1 MAKTVKKLIKE
12 LKGINPNAQVRLYF
26 PYDIE
31 EAHPEDLSSD
41 EFEIFTSGLDYDEP
55 FIELFSTVDMNGNR
69 QQEKWIMIDVLDRI
83 KETWAEEQ
91 VESSFDD
98 WKFVTGVLK
107 DHFLSQVEDKNKKE
121 FIEYL
126 EELNYDEDIINN
138 MFKRSE
144 WWVEK

>member
-1 MAKTVKKLIKE
+1 MM
-12 LKGINPNAQVRLYF
+12 
-26 PYDIE
+26 
-31 EAHPEDLSSD
+31 S
-41 EFEIFTSGLDYDEP
+41 
-55 FIELFSTVDMNGNR
+55 
-69 QQEKWIMIDVLDRI
+69 DVLDRI

-121 FIEYL
+121 CIEYL

-144 WWVEK
+144 